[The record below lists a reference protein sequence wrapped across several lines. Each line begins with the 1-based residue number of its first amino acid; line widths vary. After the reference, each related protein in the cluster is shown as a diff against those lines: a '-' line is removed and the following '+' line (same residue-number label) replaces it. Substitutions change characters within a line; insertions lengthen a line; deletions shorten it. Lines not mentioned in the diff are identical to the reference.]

1 MGYVNFV
8 TLKILPLFCE
18 GCIFVKDAHLA
29 LCKTIPEKTFS
40 HDSAFSEFVV
50 RHNTFSNIWNV

>member
-8 TLKILPLFCE
+8 TLNILLLFCE
-18 GCIFVKDAHLA
+18 GCNFVNDALLA
-29 LCKTIPEKTFS
+29 FCKTVHEKTFM
-40 HDSAFSEFVV
+40 HSAFSEFVV